1 MAEKQRLSR
10 TLDVKKDPLDLRDVS
25 YEPTIAQLPFRVDNR
40 PKAPKLLDQ
49 GDEGACTGFGLAA
62 VANFLLHNRSSPE
75 RRSPFV
81 SPRMLY
87 EMAKRYD
94 EWKGEH
100 YDGSSIRGAMKGWN
114 KHGVCPEAA
123 WPYDPKEAGRLTP
136 ERQQAAQR
144 NRLGAYFRVRH
155 LHLNHMHSALHEAG
169 VLYASGDVHEG
180 WRHPNRKTGRI
191 PFSRTVIGGHAFAIV
206 GYDEEGFWIQNSWGT
221 DWGKGGFG
229 HLSYDDWL
237 ENGYDCWVAQLGVP
251 TSNSTLDES
260 VVGGRVSTFD
270 YIPHE
275 TAVLNDIRLHFV
287 NLGNDGQFSHSGL
300 YASDEQTVEE
310 IIEEGMKP
318 RFSSWRGP
326 HRLMLYAHGGL
337 TDEKAAA
344 SGINQMR
351 QHFLNNQIYP
361 LHFMWETGFMESV
374 QSIVEDAMRH
384 GRFMGWR
391 DELKDKFQDLL
402 DEAIELAARGLG
414 LPIWSQMKDNARRA
428 SVDEPE
434 GGAAYLAQRLARF
447 AAEDG
452 PLEIHLVGHSAGGIF
467 HSYLI
472 PRLLD
477 VGLQVKTLTLYAP
490 ACTTELFKSNVLPR
504 LRDGVERLTVFNLT
518 DKYEQDD
525 NVTPVYNKSILYLV
539 SEAFERQR
547 KAPILG
553 MQRWLTDDAPLKRKL
568 GAPASGGDSTV
579 VYSVGG
585 SRVTLASGSNS
596 HGGFDNDRAT
606 LNSTLRIVR
615 GSNTIKGGF

>member
-10 TLDVKKDPLDLRDVS
+10 TLDVKKDPLDLRDVL
-25 YEPTIAQLPFRVDNR
+25 YEPTIAQLPFRLDNR
-40 PKAPKLLDQ
+40 LKSPKLLDQ

-62 VANFLLHNRSSPE
+62 VANFLLHNRGGGG
-75 RRSPFV
+75 RSPFV

-114 KHGVCPEAA
+114 KHGVCPETG
-123 WPYDPKEAGRLTP
+123 WPYDPKDAGRLTP
-136 ERQQAAQR
+136 KRQQAAQR
-144 NRLGAYFRVRH
+144 YRLGAYFRVRH

-169 VLYASGDVHEG
+169 VLYASADVHEG

-206 GYDEEGFWIQNSWGT
+206 GYDEEGFWVQNSWGA

-251 TSNSTLDES
+251 TSNTTLDES

-300 YASDEQTVEE
+300 YASDEQTAEE

-318 RFSSWRGP
+318 RFRSWRGP
-326 HRLMLYAHGGL
+326 RRLMLYAHGGL

-361 LHFMWETGFMESV
+361 LHFIWETGFMESV
-374 QSIVEDAMRH
+374 KSIVEDAMRR

-391 DELKDKFQDLL
+391 DDLKDKFQNLL

-477 VGLQVKTLTLYAP
+477 AGLQVKTLTLYAP
-490 ACTTELFKSNVLPR
+490 ACTTELFKSNVVPR

-525 NVTPVYNKSILYLV
+525 SVTPVYNKSILYLV

-553 MQRWLTDDAPLKRKL
+553 MQRWLTDDATLKRKL

-585 SRVTLASGSNS
+585 PRVTLASGSTS
-596 HGGFDNDRAT
+596 HVGFDNDRST